1 MPQRVDCGVIIFT
14 KKILKGKNLS
24 LSSGFSDKF
33 LTDISLGGA
42 KEHLPQLYRY
52 LDTLLHS
59 AVLLGNYQ
67 NREVVMNSREYYGTL
82 WKKVLFMLVIRDT
95 DLKKAPLPAALRA

>member
-42 KEHLPQLYRY
+42 KEHLCNFTDIWIHYCTQ
-52 LDTLLHS
+52 
-59 AVLLGNYQ
+59 Q
-67 NREVVMNSREYYGTL
+67 NCWETARIE
-82 WKKVLFMLVIRDT
+82 K
-95 DLKKAPLPAALRA
+95 